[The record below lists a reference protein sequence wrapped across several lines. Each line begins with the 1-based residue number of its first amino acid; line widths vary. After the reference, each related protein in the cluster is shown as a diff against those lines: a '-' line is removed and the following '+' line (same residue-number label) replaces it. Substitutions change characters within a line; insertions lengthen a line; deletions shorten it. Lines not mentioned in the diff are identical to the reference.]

1 MDTSTR
7 QRALRIALVVFR
19 GHLYPG
25 LSHSLVWHS
34 GWVWGHGNSH
44 YLPMILGVYA
54 V

>member
-7 QRALRIALVVFR
+7 QRALRIALVVF
-19 GHLYPG
+19 GAILILVYPI
-25 LSHSLVWHS
+25 SLVWLS
-34 GWVWGHGNSH
+34 GWVWGHGYSH